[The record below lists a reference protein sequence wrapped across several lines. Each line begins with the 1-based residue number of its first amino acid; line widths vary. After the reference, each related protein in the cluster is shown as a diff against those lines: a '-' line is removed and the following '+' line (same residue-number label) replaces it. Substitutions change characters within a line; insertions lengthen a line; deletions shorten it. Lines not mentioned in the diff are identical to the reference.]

1 MPARQRNSSAVA
13 QQIVPLLLLGIGLVT
28 TNNSVTFLN
37 DEATTLGAAVDP
49 LRTLIGQSVHGIS
62 ADGFHPLFD
71 SILHF
76 WLQATGGNFDYLR
89 APSVLFFLAG
99 LVLLGRA
106 ARRFTPGSAG
116 VAVIWLAVLWPFS
129 FHFGRLA
136 AWYSFSF
143 FLVSALTLS
152 YLEYLEDRTKE
163 RGAVLL
169 VFCVALIWTTY
180 WGWAI
185 LACLVLD
192 QFVRARAKETTAT
205 FKTLVLAVAALGVC
219 SIPFLP
225 ALRWSIASVMNPH
238 PGARAILAN
247 AGLNVF
253 SFFVSN
259 SVAPWY
265 WRLSIPV
272 GVAILACVVLGAW
285 WLPRAAR
292 RFLVY
297 AACVL
302 ALIALT
308 AAPQA
313 GDLLVLAPWVLLPFG
328 IAVETLK
335 PRWATFALAA
345 AFLGIG
351 AAGWYGIYAK
361 RFYSDLQFIEPWQ
374 EIAADAA
381 VKVANG
387 ATVISDQPAFLFYLT
402 YDLHAPRENG
412 PWRFEG
418 LLPDA
423 VKHPQVF
430 SPEGWLAAQQP
441 ASGKIVLVRS
451 PREPGDNAPVD
462 QAARQ
467 LDASCGSISSRLR
480 VRDEGYPWKHRFL
493 PQLHSSLWRIEIRE
507 YDCDSSNS
515 KQIYRI
521 PAQ

>member
-1 MPARQRNSSAVA
+1 MPARQRKSNAVA
-13 QQIVPLLLLGIGLVT
+13 QQIIPVLLLGIGLVS

-37 DEATTLGAAVDP
+37 DEATTLGAAVNP
-49 LRTLIGQSVHGIS
+49 LRTLFAQSVHGT
-62 ADGFHPLFD
+62 AAAAFHPLFD
-71 SILHF
+71 TILHF

-89 APSVLFFLAG
+89 VPSVLFFLAG
-99 LVLLGRA
+99 LLFLGRA
-106 ARRFTPGSAG
+106 ARRFIPGSTG
-116 VAVIWLAVLWPFS
+116 LAVIWLAVLWPFS
-129 FHFGRLA
+129 FHFARLA
-136 AWYSFSF
+136 AWHSFSF

-152 YLEYLEDRTKE
+152 YLECLEDRTNE

-169 VFCVALIWTTY
+169 AFCVALIWATH

-185 LACLVLD
+185 LACLLLD
-192 QFVRARAKETTAT
+192 QFVRAVAKEN
-205 FKTLVLAVAALGVC
+205 TLNVKVLLLAVAFLGVC

-225 ALRWSIASVMNPH
+225 ALGSSIANAMNSH
-238 PGARAILAN
+238 PGGRTILAN

-253 SFFVSN
+253 SFFVSI

-265 WRLSIPV
+265 WRLSIPI
-272 GVAILACVVLGAW
+272 GVVIVACVVLGAW
-285 WLPRAAR
+285 WLPRATR
-292 RFLVY
+292 RFLIY
-297 AACVL
+297 AAFLL
-302 ALIALT
+302 ALMALT
-308 AAPQA
+308 GALET

-381 VKVANG
+381 VKIANG

-402 YDLHAPRENG
+402 YDLHAPKENG
-412 PWRFEG
+412 PWRFDG

-430 SPEGWLAAQQP
+430 SPEGWLTAQLP
-441 ASGKIVLVRS
+441 ANGKVVLVRS
-451 PREPGDNAPVD
+451 AQEPGDNAPVD
-462 QAARQ
+462 QTTRE

-480 VRDEGYPWKHRFL
+480 ARDEGYAWKHRFL
-493 PQLHSSLWRIEIRE
+493 PQLHAPLWRIEIRE

-515 KQIYRI
+515 KQIYRV
-521 PAQ
+521 PPQ

>member
-1 MPARQRNSSAVA
+1 MPARQRKSNAVA
-13 QQIVPLLLLGIGLVT
+13 QQMIPLLLLGIGLVS

-37 DEATTLGAAVDP
+37 DEATTLGAAVNP
-49 LRTLIGQSVHGIS
+49 LRTLFAQPVHGT
-62 ADGFHPLFD
+62 AAGFHPLFD
-71 SILHF
+71 SVLHF

-89 APSVLFFLAG
+89 VPSVLFFLAG
-99 LVLLGRA
+99 LLLLGRT
-106 ARRFTPGSAG
+106 ARRFTPSSTGL
-116 VAVIWLAVLWPFS
+116 AVIWLAVLWPFS
-129 FHFGRLA
+129 FHFARLA

-152 YLEYLEDRTKE
+152 YLEFLGDRTKE

-185 LACLVLD
+185 LACLMLD
-192 QFVRARAKETTAT
+192 QLVRAVAKEPTAT
-205 FKTLVLAVAALGVC
+205 FRALALAFALLGVC

-225 ALRWSIASVMNPH
+225 ALRSPIANMMSPH
-238 PGARAILAN
+238 PSARAILAN
-247 AGLNVF
+247 AVMNLF
-253 SFFVSN
+253 SFFVSI

-265 WRLSIPV
+265 WRLSIPI
-272 GVAILACVVLGAW
+272 GVVIVACVVLVAW

-297 AACVL
+297 AACLL
-302 ALIALT
+302 ALMALT
-308 AAPQA
+308 RAPQA
-313 GDLLVLAPWVLLPFG
+313 GALLLLAPWVLLPFG
-328 IAVETLK
+328 LAVETPK

-345 AFLGIG
+345 ALLGIG

-381 VKVANG
+381 VKIANG

-402 YDLHAPRENG
+402 YDLHAPGENG

-423 VKHPQVF
+423 VKHLQVF
-430 SPEGWLAAQQP
+430 SPEGWLTTRPP
-441 ASGKIVLVRS
+441 ANGKIVLVRS
-451 PREPGDNAPVD
+451 AQEPGENAPVD
-462 QAARQ
+462 QAARE

-480 VRDEGYPWKHRFL
+480 ARDEGYAWKHRFV
-493 PQLHSSLWRIEIRE
+493 PQLRAPLWRIEIRE

-515 KQIYRI
+515 KQIYRV
-521 PAQ
+521 PPQ

>member
-1 MPARQRNSSAVA
+1 MPARQRKSHAVA
-13 QQIVPLLLLGIGLVT
+13 QQIIPLLLLGIGLVS

-37 DEATTLGAAVDP
+37 EEATTLGATVNP
-49 LRTLIGQSVHGIS
+49 LRALIAQSVH
-62 ADGFHPLFD
+62 ATAAAGFHPLFD
-71 SILHF
+71 AILHF

-89 APSVLFFLAG
+89 VPPVLFFLAG
-99 LVLLGRA
+99 FLLLGRA
-106 ARRFTPGSAG
+106 ARRFTPGSTG
-116 VAVIWLAVLWPFS
+116 VAVIWLALLWPFS
-129 FHFGRLA
+129 FHFARLA

-169 VFCVALIWTTY
+169 AFCVALIWTTY

-185 LACLVLD
+185 LAFLVLD
-192 QFVRARAKETTAT
+192 QFVRAVAKETTARVNA
-205 FKTLVLAVAALGVC
+205 LVLAVVILGLC
-219 SIPFLP
+219 SVPFFP
-225 ALRWSIASVMNPH
+225 ALRSSTAGMMNLH
-238 PGARAILAN
+238 PGTRAILAS
-247 AGLNVF
+247 AGLNLF
-253 SFFVSN
+253 SFFVSS

-272 GVAILACVVLGAW
+272 GVVIVVCAVLAAW
-285 WLPRAAR
+285 WLPRAGR
-292 RFLVY
+292 RFLAY

-302 ALIALT
+302 GLMALT
-308 AAPQA
+308 GGLQA
-313 GDLLVLAPWVLLPFG
+313 GDLFVLAPWVLLPFG

-345 AFLGIG
+345 SLLGIG
-351 AAGWYGIYAK
+351 TAGWYGIYAK

-381 VKVANG
+381 VKITNG
-387 ATVISDQPAFLFYLT
+387 ATVISDQPVFLFYLT

-412 PWRFEG
+412 PWRFRG
-418 LLPDA
+418 LLPDT

-430 SPEGWLAAQQP
+430 SPEGWLTARRP

-451 PREPGDNAPVD
+451 AREPGDNAPVD

-480 VRDEGYPWKHRFL
+480 VRDEGYAWKHRFL
-493 PQLHSSLWRIEIRE
+493 PQLRAPLWRIEIRE

-521 PAQ
+521 PPQ

>member
-1 MPARQRNSSAVA
+1 MPARPRKSNAVA
-13 QQIVPLLLLGIGLVT
+13 QQIIPLLLLGIGLVS

-37 DEATTLGAAVDP
+37 EEATTLGAAVNP
-49 LRTLIGQSVHGIS
+49 LRTLIAQSVHGT
-62 ADGFHPLFD
+62 AAAGFHPLFD

-89 APSVLFFLAG
+89 LPSALFFLAG
-99 LVLLGRA
+99 LLLLGRA
-106 ARRFTPGSAG
+106 ARRFTPGG
-116 VAVIWLAVLWPFS
+116 TGLAVIWLGVLWPFS
-129 FHFGRLA
+129 FHFARLA
-136 AWYSFSF
+136 TSYSFSF

-152 YLEYLEDRTKE
+152 YLEYLEDRTRR
-163 RGAVLL
+163 RGVVSL

-192 QFVRARAKETTAT
+192 QIARGRAKEATARVNA
-205 FKTLVLAVAALGVC
+205 LVLAVVILGLCFVPC
-219 SIPFLP
+219 FST
-225 ALRWSIASVMNPH
+225 LRSSIARMMNLR
-238 PGARAILAN
+238 PGIRAILAS

-253 SFFVSN
+253 SFFVSS

-272 GVAILACVVLGAW
+272 GIVIVVGAVLAAR

-297 AACVL
+297 AVCVL
-302 ALIALT
+302 ALMALT
-308 AAPQA
+308 GALQA
-313 GDLLVLAPWVLLPFG
+313 GNLFVLAPWVLLPFG
-328 IAVETLK
+328 IVIETEK

-345 AFLGIG
+345 ALLGIG
-351 AAGWYGIYAK
+351 VAGWYGIYAK
-361 RFYSDLQFIEPWQ
+361 RFYSDPQFIEPWQ

-381 VKVANG
+381 VKIANG

-402 YDLHAPRENG
+402 YDLHAPRENR

-430 SPEGWLAAQQP
+430 SPEGWLSAQRP
-441 ASGKIVLVRS
+441 ANRKIVLVRS
-451 PREPGDNAPVD
+451 AREPGDDAPVD
-462 QAARQ
+462 QAARE

-480 VRDEGYPWKHRFL
+480 VRDEGYAWKHRFL
-493 PQLHSSLWRIEIRE
+493 PQLRAPLWRIEIRE

-515 KQIYRI
+515 RQIYRI
-521 PAQ
+521 PPQ

>member
-1 MPARQRNSSAVA
+1 MPARPRKSHAVA
-13 QQIVPLLLLGIGLVT
+13 QQIIPLLLLAIGLGS
-28 TNNSVTFLN
+28 TNNSVTFVN
-37 DEATTLGAAVDP
+37 DEAATLGAAVNP
-49 LRTLIGQSVHGIS
+49 LRTLIAQSVHGT
-62 ADGFHPLFD
+62 AAAGFHPLFD
-71 SILHF
+71 AILHF

-89 APSVLFFLAG
+89 VPSVLFFLAG
-99 LVLLGRA
+99 LLLLGRA
-106 ARRFTPGSAG
+106 ARRVTPGSAG

-129 FHFGRLA
+129 FHFARLA
-136 AWYSFSF
+136 ASYSFSF

-169 VFCVALIWTTY
+169 AFCVALVWTTY

-185 LACLVLD
+185 LAFLVLD
-192 QFVRARAKETTAT
+192 QFVRAVTKETTA
-205 FKTLVLAVAALGVC
+205 KANALVPAVVILGLCFV
-219 SIPFLP
+219 PLFP
-225 ALRWSIASVMNPH
+225 ALRSSIAGSMNLH
-238 PGARAILAN
+238 QGAPAILAN
-247 AGLNVF
+247 AGLNMF
-253 SFFVSN
+253 SFFVSS
-259 SVAPWY
+259 SV
-265 WRLSIPV
+265 
-272 GVAILACVVLGAW
+272 LAVW
-285 WLPRAAR
+285 WLPRSVR

-302 ALIALT
+302 GLMALT
-308 AAPQA
+308 GALRP

-345 AFLGIG
+345 ALLGIG
-351 AAGWYGIYAK
+351 AAGWYGIYAR

-374 EIAADAA
+374 EIAAEAA
-381 VKVANG
+381 VKIANG

-418 LLPDA
+418 LLPDT

-430 SPEGWLAAQQP
+430 SPEGWLAARRS
-441 ASGKIVLVRS
+441 ANGKVVLVRNA
-451 PREPGDNAPVD
+451 REPGDNAPVE

-467 LDASCGSISSRLR
+467 LDTSCGSISSRLR
-480 VRDEGYPWKHRFL
+480 VRDEGYAWKHRFL
-493 PQLHSSLWRIEIRE
+493 PQLHAPPWRIEIRE

-521 PAQ
+521 PPQ

>member
-1 MPARQRNSSAVA
+1 MPARPRKSNAVA
-13 QQIVPLLLLGIGLVT
+13 QQIIPLLLLGIGLVS

-37 DEATTLGAAVDP
+37 DEATTLGAAANP
-49 LRTLIGQSVHGIS
+49 LRTLIAQSVHGT
-62 ADGFHPLFD
+62 ADAGFHPLFD
-71 SILHF
+71 SMLHF
-76 WLQATGGNFDYLR
+76 WLLATGGNFDYLR
-89 APSVLFFLAG
+89 LPSVLFFLAG
-99 LVLLGRA
+99 LLLLGRA
-106 ARRFTPGSAG
+106 ARRFTPGSTG
-116 VAVIWLAVLWPFS
+116 VAVIWLGVLWPSS
-129 FHFGRLA
+129 FHLGRLA

-152 YLEYLEDRTKE
+152 YLEYLEDLTNE

-169 VFCVALIWTTY
+169 IFCVALIWTTY
-180 WGWAI
+180 WGWVI
-185 LACLVLD
+185 LACLVVD
-192 QFVRARAKETTAT
+192 QFVRSLAKETTAKPT
-205 FKTLVLAVAALGVC
+205 ALVIAAVFVSVC

-225 ALRWSIASVMNPH
+225 VLRSSIADMMNPH

-247 AGLNVF
+247 AGLNLF
-253 SFFVSN
+253 SFFVSI

-265 WRLSIPV
+265 WRLSIPI
-272 GVAILACVVLGAW
+272 GVVMVACVVLGAW

-297 AACVL
+297 AACLL
-302 ALIALT
+302 ALMAFTGAL
-308 AAPQA
+308 QA

-381 VKVANG
+381 VKIANG
-387 ATVISDQPAFLFYLT
+387 ATLISDQPAFLFYLT
-402 YDLHAPRENG
+402 YDLRAPRENG

-418 LLPDA
+418 LLPNA
-423 VKHPQVF
+423 VKHPQVV
-430 SPEGWLAAQQP
+430 SPEGWLTAQHP
-441 ASGKIVLVRS
+441 GGGKIVLVRS
-451 PREPGDNAPVD
+451 AREPGDDAPVD
-462 QAARQ
+462 QAARE

-480 VRDEGYPWKHRFL
+480 VRDEGYALKHRFL
-493 PQLHSSLWRIEIRE
+493 PQLHAPLWRIEIRE

-515 KQIYRI
+515 RQIYRI
-521 PAQ
+521 PPQ